1 MAEGITM
8 VHYLGEVLT
17 DNPQDS
23 EPEARRLA
31 EEMAPAIKAVHGS
44 IDVGRGSGGNAVLL
58 VVLPENLVPL
68 NDKYVLFKRVRAVR
82 VPAVEDQGIQ

>member
-1 MAEGITM
+1 MDEEIVM

-17 DNPQDS
+17 DDPQDS

-44 IDVGRGSGGNAVLL
+44 IDVGRGVGGNAVLL
-58 VVLPENLVPL
+58 VVLPEPLLPL
-68 NDKYVLFKRVRAVR
+68 NDRYVLFKRVRAVQ
-82 VPAVEDQGIQ
+82 VPAVEDQGIE